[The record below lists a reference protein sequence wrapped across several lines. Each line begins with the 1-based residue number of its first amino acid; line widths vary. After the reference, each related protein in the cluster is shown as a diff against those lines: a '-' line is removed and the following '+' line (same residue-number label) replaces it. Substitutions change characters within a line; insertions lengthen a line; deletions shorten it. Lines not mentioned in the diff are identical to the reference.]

1 MYIIATYG
9 PTPNNDERAKESM
22 WQKQQNAMKNIP
34 IIDRQKDPREQ
45 YIEDLQQT
53 ISKINKLK
61 NSGVLLLGDI
71 NIDPRQDTKHA
82 QQWKAT
88 MNNTNMTNTVL
99 NRWPGLTQKLHTW
112 KTKLLD
118 HIYIS
123 RNSTQ
128 YVTAAGIETGK
139 TAYKSDHNMVGAR
152 IKFSKIIGRT
162 KNSNERYIPPKRVLK
177 YSNKDNVTLY
187 QEAITKRHEKRK
199 KKNKDMISKINRA
212 FDYAKLKKL
221 NKKEQKKLQSYMDSA
236 MKTTIKELLAAERD
250 IDENKSKTNS
260 TNYKGG
266 ATARRSWSDTYA
278 KKVTI
283 INLLKATIKYCNI
296 PKHRGKIKNTIK
308 SITVRCKLMS
318 LEMASEILNIPN
330 TETMTEKETRKALKE
345 YEKHIRKM
353 LIIWERGTNLR
364 ARNKWRTK
372 LKEYKKKREEQR
384 KIPHEVKKFYNYALK
399 RPSPA
404 EKPEVIFDGDKI
416 LDTKEEIHKREE
428 QYLAEFMGKQ
438 RKRWYLR
445 EGIIHPNLAKTKKG
459 KKWRKKYKKV

>member
-1 MYIIATYG
+1 
-9 PTPNNDERAKESM
+9 
-22 WQKQQNAMKNIP
+22 
-34 IIDRQKDPREQ
+34 
-45 YIEDLQQT
+45 
-53 ISKINKLK
+53 
-61 NSGVLLLGDI
+61 
-71 NIDPRQDTKHA
+71 
-82 QQWKAT
+82 
-88 MNNTNMTNTVL
+88 
-99 NRWPGLTQKLHTW
+99 
-112 KTKLLD
+112 
-118 HIYIS
+118 
-123 RNSTQ
+123 
-128 YVTAAGIETGK
+128 
-139 TAYKSDHNMVGAR
+139 
-152 IKFSKIIGRT
+152 
-162 KNSNERYIPPKRVLK
+162 
-177 YSNKDNVTLY
+177 
-187 QEAITKRHEKRK
+187 
-199 KKNKDMISKINRA
+199 
-212 FDYAKLKKL
+212 
-221 NKKEQKKLQSYMDSA
+221 MDSA
-236 MKTTIKELLAAERD
+236 MKTTIKELLAAEQD

-459 KKWRKKYKKV
+459 KKWRKKIQEGVTKTKDLKWVPRNVKSVFKHAKTVKNNKGETMSGKHYGNIFTSEFTLKELDEYLKRIKKNTAPGKSGIRVDHIISLPDGHRTAIAKLLSLPNLTGLGFENWKHELVNWIQKEEGNNNIDKRRPLIYYEVMRKMWMGIRVHKVLRVWKNNGIIDKDNYAFLTGLSTTQPLMIKN